1 MNKCKRSCL
10 SAEHTQPGP
19 GWTDRRPPHGPRG
32 DISLG
37 MRGCGTLRAA
47 LWWLSQ
53 PETPHKAPKEVV
65 CSGHTGLLLGNL
77 SRLSLLW
84 CLRATSCFQAA
95 CSHRL
100 QTLNSLVPRLSAAH
114 LLPQGVPWDPS
125 AHRSPCAALSF
136 CFPRLGTPICS
147 SLFIL

>member
-1 MNKCKRSCL
+1 
-10 SAEHTQPGP
+10 
-19 GWTDRRPPHGPRG
+19 
-32 DISLG
+32 
-37 MRGCGTLRAA
+37 MRGCGTLPAA

-53 PETPHKAPKEVV
+53 PEAPHKTPKEFV

-136 CFPRLGTPICS
+136 CFPRLGTANLLQPFYFVRRAC
-147 SLFIL
+147 SLFHQSLQPLFSSTSKTKQIRRRRGGE